1 MPKRLDIT
9 KSLVNDL
16 VLTYNK
22 IVNIPETGSINF
34 NDKTNYWLLF
44 VVLLAIV
51 SLIL

>member
-1 MPKRLDIT
+1 MLKRLHIT
-9 KSLVNDL
+9 KGVVNDL

>member
-22 IVNIPETGSINF
+22 IVNTPETGSFNF

>member
-1 MPKRLDIT
+1 MLKRLHIT

-44 VVLLAIV
+44 AVLLAIV